1 LNPADWLRLARPR
14 QWTKNLLLFAALL
27 FSGRLRSADAWLA
40 SLCAFAAYVLLSASV
55 YALNDLKDAEADR
68 RHPLKRHRPVAQGA
82 VKPWMAGLLSGVWA
96 ALGLAL
102 AAWLG
107 PRSLGLAAG
116 YLLLSALYT
125 HWTKHQ
131 VILDVMS
138 LAAGFVL
145 RAAAGAVAL
154 GVPISEW
161 LLLCTTLLALFLGLG
176 KRRAELAA
184 LPAGGRGARRTLE
197 HYSLPLLDQMIAVVA
212 AATLVAYML
221 YAFSSHPA
229 ERGPWMM
236 LTIPYVLY
244 GILRYFYL
252 VHQKGLG
259 AAPEQVL
266 LADRGLQWTLALYI
280 ATSAVILLL
289 THP

>member
-1 LNPADWLRLARPR
+1 MKLAHWLRLARPR

-27 FSGRLRSADAWLA
+27 FSGRMRSGEAWGLSLA
-40 SLCAFAAYVLLSASV
+40 AFVSFVLLSASV
-55 YALNDLKDAEADR
+55 YALNDLSDVEADR
-68 RHPLKRHRPVAQGA
+68 RHPLKRQRPVAAGQ
-82 VKPWMAGLLSGVWA
+82 VRPLEAGLLAGAWA
-96 ALGLAL
+96 ALGLGL
-102 AAWLG
+102 AAGLG
-107 PRSLGLAAG
+107 PRFLALALG
-116 YLLLSALYT
+116 YLLLSTLYT

-154 GVPISEW
+154 AVPISAW
-161 LLLCTTLLALFLGLG
+161 LLLCSTLLALFLGLG
-176 KRRAELAA
+176 KRRAELSA
-184 LPAGGRGARRTLE
+184 LPVGARGARRSLE

-212 AATLVAYML
+212 AATLVFYAL

-252 VHQKGLG
+252 IHQKGLG
-259 AAPEQVL
+259 SAPEQVL
-266 LADRGLQWTLALYI
+266 LGDRGLQWTLALYV
-280 ATSAVILLL
+280 ATSAAILLL
-289 THP
+289 TQP

>member
-1 LNPADWLRLARPR
+1 MKLADWLRLARPR

-27 FSGRLRSADAWLA
+27 FSGQLRSGQAWLA
-40 SLCAFAAYVLLSASV
+40 SLIAFAAYVLLSASV
-55 YALNDLKDAEADR
+55 YALNDLRDAEADR
-68 RHPLKRHRPVAQGA
+68 RHPFKRHRPVAAGRISP
-82 VKPWMAGLLSGVWA
+82 VEAGLLSGVWA

-107 PRSLGLAAG
+107 ARSLGFAAAYLA
-116 YLLLSALYT
+116 LSTLYT
-125 HWTKHQ
+125 LWTKHQ

-161 LLLCTTLLALFLGLG
+161 LLLCTSLLALFLGLG

-184 LPAGGRGARRTLE
+184 LPAGSRSARRSLE
-197 HYSLPLLDQMIAVVA
+197 HYSLPLLDQMISVVA
-212 AATLVAYML
+212 AATLVAYAL

-266 LADRGLQWTLALYI
+266 LSDRGLQWTVGLYV
-280 ATSAVILLL
+280 ATSAAILLL